1 MPTGTTSPGT
11 FFYYPYQLSAVVNLR
26 DLFVDKFFN
35 FTPIRTR
42 VTRILDYA
50 DQYDASFTFFV
61 TAEHITNNNDGI
73 LDEIVDRGHE
83 IGSHSFAHVDFEHI
97 EQEAAKKQIDR
108 SLDILNTYYDV
119 EGFRAPYLM
128 ANDATLRAARE
139 IGLRYTSSNR
149 GNTLK
154 RHGDIWSLPVTRPM
168 DAVVLHNNEYS
179 LSEVRQLWIDY
190 VGPGEILLFH
200 PWRLGADRFVDVLD
214 EMLAASCE
222 FVTMSEYVDNREG
235 CCITFDFDF
244 LQQRQV
250 YEHTFR
256 HLYRSPHIKQSVNQ
270 YFSLLQS
277 S

>member
-97 EQEAAKKQIDR
+97 EQEAAEKQIER

-179 LSEVRQLWIDY
+179 LSEVKQLWIDY
-190 VGPGEILLFH
+190 VGPGEVLLFH
-200 PWRLGADRFVDVLD
+200 PWRLGADRFVEVLD
-214 EMLAASCE
+214 EMLTASCE
-222 FVTMSEYVDNREG
+222 FVTMSKYVDNRKG

-244 LQQRQV
+244 LHQRQV

-256 HLYRSPHIKQSVNQ
+256 HLYRSPHIKQTAKQ
-270 YFSLLQS
+270 LLTKYR
-277 S
+277 